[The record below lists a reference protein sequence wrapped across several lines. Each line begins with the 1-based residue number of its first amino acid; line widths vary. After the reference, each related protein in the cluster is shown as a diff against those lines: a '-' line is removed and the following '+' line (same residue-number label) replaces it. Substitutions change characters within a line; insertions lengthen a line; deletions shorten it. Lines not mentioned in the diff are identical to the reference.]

1 MAVAEEG
8 KKLPKEQITPQQS
21 EFTDQEADIYCTV
34 WRESTETIKSKKNT
48 PKMWHQQHMQ
58 ELAKCHSR
66 LQFCNVLDGWN
77 S

>member
-1 MAVAEEG
+1 MAMAEEG

-48 PKMWHQQHMQ
+48 PKM
-58 ELAKCHSR
+58 
-66 LQFCNVLDGWN
+66 
-77 S
+77 